1 MTTQTAPE
9 AFVPGFQFKIARV
22 FDAPRDLVWKAWT
35 DEVHLL
41 EWWSPKGFKTR
52 FAKVDLRPGGIF
64 HYGLQSPQGQSFCG
78 RFVYRAIEPP
88 SRLEFV
94 MSFADENAN
103 IVRNIWNELWPLE
116 IFHVV
121 TFIDK
126 GDKTE
131 VSVRSYPVNAAPEEI
146 KAFEEGAPSMQAGY
160 GGTFDNLDD
169 LLAQR
174 RT

>member
-1 MTTQTAPE
+1 MTTRTAPKE
-9 AFVPGFQFKIARV
+9 LVPDFQFRIGRV
-22 FDAPRDLVWKAWT
+22 FDAPRDIVWKAWT

-41 EWWSPKGFKTR
+41 EWWHPKGFRTR
-52 FAKVDLRPGGIF
+52 FARVDLRPGGLF

-94 MSFADENAN
+94 MSFADEDAN
-103 IVRNIWNELWPLE
+103 IIRNIWDERWPLE
-116 IFHVV
+116 LLHVV
-121 TFIDK
+121 TFTEK

-131 VSVRSYPVNAAPEEI
+131 VSVESHPINATPEEI
-146 KAFEEGAPSMQAGY
+146 TAFEEGAPSMQAGY

-169 LLAQR
+169 LLAHR
-174 RT
+174 KS